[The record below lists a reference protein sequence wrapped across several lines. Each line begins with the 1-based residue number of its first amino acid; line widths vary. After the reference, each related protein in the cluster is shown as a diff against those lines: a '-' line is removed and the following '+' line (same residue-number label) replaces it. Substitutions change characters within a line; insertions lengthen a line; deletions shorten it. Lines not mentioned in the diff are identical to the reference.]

1 MNITSHS
8 KTNWNNNNIQFPRLL
23 SEIFAVGL
31 TNEQMDQLC
40 DSMNLT
46 IDDIDELFHRAQS
59 QSEFDQLKQGL

>member
-1 MNITSHS
+1 MNMISHP

-59 QSEFDQLKQGL
+59 EFDQLRRT